1 MTNDERRLR
10 RKALVTVAICV
21 VASAALLGLLYVVGT
36 HRCLDKTLGFGQETM
51 VFLKNACE
59 KYDRYEQGRKTEAT
73 HNLDAA
79 LESFAT
85 FLPPDHV
92 EVNDDLVEEY
102 VHTEH
107 LSGMLVMD
115 ADGHMAA
122 HYDID
127 GRDPLMLWREEL
139 ACSSVAS
146 MYRGSKVSYSTVVER
161 RDVDFAVSVV
171 PYGDG
176 VALGY
181 RSLAPE
187 PADDYSYTIADVLV
201 NNTFHQSPTVFVMR
215 DAQIVS

>member
-1 MTNDERRLR
+1 MTDMNREENRGDEQ
-10 RKALVTVAICV
+10 
-21 VASAALLGLLYVVGT
+21 
-36 HRCLDKTLGFGQETM
+36 F
-51 VFLKNACE
+51 
-59 KYDRYEQGRKTEAT
+59 
-73 HNLDAA
+73 DAA

-115 ADGHMAA
+115 ADSHMTA

-146 MYRGSKVSYSTVVER
+146 MYRGSRCPTR
-161 RDVDFAVSVV
+161 RS
-171 PYGDG
+171 
-176 VALGY
+176 
-181 RSLAPE
+181 
-187 PADDYSYTIADVLV
+187 
-201 NNTFHQSPTVFVMR
+201 
-215 DAQIVS
+215 